1 MSPRRGLST
10 RSIHAGVS
18 GQPNGVRSLTSS
30 PTPAALEAS
39 MFPRS
44 STPTAWPEGNSESAV
59 DANAA
64 ASHDGAT

>member
-1 MSPRRGLST
+1 MAHHHGLST

-18 GQPNGVRSLTSS
+18 GRPKGVRSLSS
-30 PTPAALEAS
+30 SSTPDALEAS
-39 MFPRS
+39 MSPRS

-64 ASHDGAT
+64 TSHDGAT